1 MQRAEATVGSDQAK
15 AHRVNRLTAV
25 AMVFVTAAAL
35 ALLRPELFM
44 VFIAYVAMSVFGL
57 SLARRYG
64 IMVKPCPVAEQN
76 FVAYVAIST
85 MGFLITLAA
94 APEMIVLLGSAI
106 YAVIAVVIAMLV
118 VYAIARSL

>member
-1 MQRAEATVGSDQAK
+1 MQRTEATVDPDQAR

-35 ALLRPELFM
+35 ALLRPELFV

-57 SLARRYG
+57 SLARRFG

-118 VYAIARSL
+118 VYSIARSL

>member
-1 MQRAEATVGSDQAK
+1 MQRAEATVGSDQAR

-85 MGFLITLAA
+85 MGFLITLVA

-118 VYAIARSL
+118 VYSIARSL